1 MPEQYRDILGDTVP
15 CAKAA
20 LPGTKKLVKNVTS
33 AIGDSKACFLGNH
46 GVIVMGKDLEDA
58 FKICRALEDACRD
71 YLLAE

>member
-1 MPEQYRDILGDTVP
+1 
-15 CAKAA
+15 
-20 LPGTKKLVKNVTS
+20 
-33 AIGDSKACFLGNH
+33 DSKACFLGNH